1 MKKVMIGIL
10 ILIPVLIVLVVAMVS
25 SIVSLQAWIAVD
37 DIELTYK
44 GGKIDAETLSYSF
57 DEVAN
62 KTLNI
67 YDYVDVKVYPE
78 KAKNYTVEWRVT
90 GAISYTDGKYQ
101 QDYNNY
107 KTDLAKLRGELE
119 NEFSQNG
126 SFEDADRQSAYEAVK
141 SRYPDTSK
149 MLDAMAKILIPEV
162 KPALAFVDKD
172 GNVVQSNTTGD
183 FIVCSYCH
191 GTIEVV
197 VENVSKTI
205 LISVGGDNVKSANIG
220 NLQGDDSNTLNVG
233 ESKRITASYTPIDSI
248 VNYTIWH
255 ALDEDIATIDQNG
268 VITAKKAGTAR
279 FTMDA
284 SVHSTDKSDNVQYVT
299 SNVYTIQIVADGAS
313 SVFGSKLMS
322 HKRSYSLAE
331 LGIADDYD
339 SIDGATVKDNILTLD
354 EGVSRVVVNTK
365 RGKFTLDVCD
375 DKDIAIKNAD
385 FYCSENGYVL
395 AVGENTLKLGAV
407 WASAFKSGNPSV
419 VWASDNEDVA
429 SVSQSGEV
437 LAKSDGIVT
446 ISVTSEQGTSA
457 SITLN
462 VRNKISYLQL
472 RTSDEALAVGL
483 ARETVFASFR
493 YVNEDISQGAET
505 DTNWTYITILGEPKR
520 TGDMTLDEYNELLA
534 TFYDAYNI
542 EIIGG
547 GEYAHFDDVVKN
559 KLIFNPEALEGK
571 GKQPIRV
578 KVSAKYPKY
587 EGMTKFTTAEV
598 TINAIY
604 GVSVYNVAQIEHAAM
619 YQREYVDFN
628 EFWAMMGAIEA
639 GGTYETKTGNLQPS
653 KVIFS
658 HTNEITG
665 DKYII
670 RADGTS
676 LRTYAIVMM
685 ANCDY
690 TQTDRATI
698 GESDERLNFFGD
710 VYGNNKMICARTGQN
725 DDELMRVSW
734 SGVTVSNVILRANTI
749 EGDGNID
756 PEDTKAFTGFVG
768 VVGSHHDWERFRI
781 SDITFEYCIIENARQ
796 GIGSR
801 NADITYNGC
810 VMRNFLQCGMYVP
823 LQMNWRDEDSAY
835 NPLYTHLTFNNFTC
849 SNMIGSI
856 MSATYERF
864 TIIEQKLNREKVN
877 RFVPNGTSE
886 ENGAYFTEHFAS
898 KGINLE
904 VTQTGFFKAYNWQNV
919 NNARLIET
927 GSKYDEMV
935 ASIAGGII
943 LQNPTFA
950 DYRYFDSN
958 NQCYFHLAF
967 LVSGIS
973 LDKGITD
980 EPTYANMN
988 FESPEIGGVRLGD
1001 IDENGDEY
1009 GGSLVAT
1016 LFSTMYI
1023 YGYKN
1028 TAEITPFSKLVIDAD
1043 FIQKLH

>member
-10 ILIPVLIVLVVAMVS
+10 ILIPVLIVFIVAMVS

-37 DIELTYK
+37 DVELTYK
-44 GGKIDAETLSYSF
+44 GGKVEAEMLTYSF
-57 DEVAN
+57 DEVSN

-78 KAKNYTVEWRVT
+78 KAKNYAIEWRIT
-90 GAISYTDGKYQ
+90 GNISYTDSKYQ
-101 QDYNNY
+101 QDYENY
-107 KTDLAKLRGELE
+107 KSDLAKLRDELE
-119 NEFSQNG
+119 TEFSQNG
-126 SFEDADRQSAYEAVK
+126 SFEDEDRQSAYEAVK
-141 SRYPDTSK
+141 TKYPDTSK
-149 MLDAMAKILIPEV
+149 MLDAMTKILIPEV

-172 GNVVQSNTTGD
+172 GNVVQSNTTGE

-197 VENVSKTI
+197 VENVSKTLSI
-205 LISVGGDNVKSANIG
+205 YVVGDNVNSVTIG
-220 NLQGDDSNTLNVG
+220 NLQGDNSDTLNVG
-233 ESKRITASYTPIDSI
+233 ESKRITASYTPVDSI
-248 VNYTIWH
+248 VNYTVWH

-284 SVHSTDKSDNVQYVT
+284 SVHSTDKSDNIQYVT
-299 SNVYTIQIVADGAS
+299 SNVYMLQVKAEGAS
-313 SVFGSKLMS
+313 SVFGSKVIS

-339 SIDGATVKDNILTLD
+339 SIEGATVVGGVLTVND
-354 EGVSRVVVNTK
+354 GVSRVVVNTE
-365 RGKFTLDVCD
+365 RGKFTLDVCEENEV
-375 DKDIAIKNAD
+375 AIKNAD
-385 FYCSENGYVL
+385 FYCLDNGYVL
-395 AVGENTLKLGAV
+395 AVSEHTLKLQAI
-407 WASAFKSGNPSV
+407 WASAFKSGEPSV
-419 VWASDNEDVA
+419 VWTSDNEDVA

-437 LAKSDGIVT
+437 LAKSSGNVT
-446 ISVTSEQGTSA
+446 ITVTSPEGTSA
-457 SITLN
+457 SILLK
-462 VRNKISYLQL
+462 VRNKISYVQL
-472 RTSDEALAVGL
+472 RTSNESLSVGL
-483 ARETVFASFR
+483 ARETVFASFK
-493 YVNEDISQGAET
+493 YVNEDISQGAQTET
-505 DTNWTYITILGEPKR
+505 NSTLIAVLGEPKR
-520 TGDMTLDEYNELLA
+520 TSDMTEDEYNELLA
-534 TFYDAYNI
+534 TFYESYVF
-542 EIIGG
+542 EIVSG
-547 GEYAHFDDVVKN
+547 GEYAHFDDVVNN
-559 KLIFNPEALEGK
+559 KLVFNPDALEGK
-571 GKQPIRV
+571 GKHPIRIR
-578 KVSAKYPKY
+578 VSTKYPKY
-587 EGMTKFTTAEV
+587 EGMTKFTTEEV

-619 YQREYVDFN
+619 YQREYVEFD
-628 EFWAMMGAIEA
+628 EFWAMRDAIEA

-653 KVIFS
+653 KVVFS

-690 TQTDRATI
+690 AQTDRATI
-698 GESDERLNFFGD
+698 GSSNERLNFFGD

-756 PEDTKAFTGFVG
+756 PEDTKAFTGRVG
-768 VVGSHHDWERFRI
+768 IVGSHHDWGRYRI
-781 SDITFEYCIIENARQ
+781 SDVTFEYCIIENARQ

-823 LQMNWRDEDSAY
+823 MQMNWKDEDSAY
-835 NPLYTHLTFNNFTC
+835 NPMYTHLTFNNFTC
-849 SNMIGSI
+849 SNMLGSI
-856 MSATYERF
+856 MSAAYERY
-864 TIIEQKLNREKVN
+864 TITEQKVN
-877 RFVPNGTSE
+877 RFVPDGTRE

-904 VTQTGFFKAYNWQNV
+904 VNQTGFFKAYNWQNV
-919 NNARLIET
+919 NNANIIDTGNDKYNQLI
-927 GSKYDEMV
+927 GSL
-935 ASIAGGII
+935 AGGII
-943 LQNPTFA
+943 TQNPTFK
-950 DYRYFDSN
+950 DYRYIDSN
-958 NQCYFHLAF
+958 NECYFHIAF

-980 EPTYANMN
+980 EPTYATMN
-988 FESPEIGGVRLGD
+988 FASSEVGGVRLGD
-1001 IDENGDEY
+1001 IDDSGDD
-1009 GGSLVAT
+1009 GGGIVGGL
-1016 LFSTMYI
+1016 LSTMYI

>member
-1 MKKVMIGIL
+1 MIGIL
-10 ILIPVLIVLVVAMVS
+10 ILIPVLIVLIVAMVS

-37 DIELTYK
+37 DVELTYK
-44 GGKIDAETLSYSF
+44 GGKVEAEMLTYSF
-57 DEVAN
+57 DEVSN

-78 KAKNYTVEWRVT
+78 KAKNYTIEWRVT
-90 GAISYTDGKYQ
+90 GNISYTDSKYQ
-101 QDYNNY
+101 QDYENY
-107 KTDLAKLRGELE
+107 KSDLAKLRDELE
-119 NEFSQNG
+119 TEFSQNG
-126 SFEDADRQSAYEAVK
+126 SFEDEDRQSAYEAVK
-141 SRYPDTSK
+141 TKYSDTSK
-149 MLDAMAKILIPEV
+149 MLDAMTKILIPEV

-197 VENVSKTI
+197 VENVSKT
-205 LISVGGDNVKSANIG
+205 LSISVGGDNVKSVTIG
-220 NLQGDDSNTLNVG
+220 NLQGDNSDTLNVG
-233 ESKRITASYTPIDSI
+233 ESKRITASYTPVDSI
-248 VNYTIWH
+248 VNYTVWH

-284 SVHSTDKSDNVQYVT
+284 SVHSTDGTGSVQYVT
-299 SNVYTIQIVADGAS
+299 SNVYTIEVKAEGAS
-313 SVFGSKLMS
+313 SVFGSKVIS

-339 SIDGATVKDNILTLD
+339 SIEGATVEVGVLKVND
-354 EGVSRVVVNTK
+354 GVSRVVVNTE
-365 RGKFTLDVCD
+365 RGKFTLDVCEENE
-375 DKDIAIKNAD
+375 IAVKNAD
-385 FYCSENGYVL
+385 FYCLDNGYVL
-395 AVGENTLKLGAV
+395 AVGEHTLKLQAI
-407 WASAFKSGNPSV
+407 WASAFKSGEPSV
-419 VWASDNEDVA
+419 VWTSDNEDVA

-437 LAKSDGIVT
+437 LAKSNGNVT
-446 ISVTSEQGTSA
+446 ITVTSAEGTSA
-457 SITLN
+457 SILLK
-462 VRNKISYLQL
+462 VRNKISYVQL
-472 RTSDEALAVGL
+472 RTSNESLAVGL
-483 ARETVFASFR
+483 ARETVFASYK
-493 YVNEDISQGAET
+493 YVNEDLSKGAQTET
-505 DTNWTYITILGEPKR
+505 NSTLIAVLGEPKR
-520 TGDMTLDEYNELLA
+520 TSDMTEDEYKELLA
-534 TFYDAYNI
+534 TFYESYVF
-542 EIIGG
+542 EIVSG

-559 KLIFNPEALEGK
+559 KLVFNPDALEGK

-578 KVSAKYPKY
+578 RVSAKYPKY
-587 EGMTKFTTAEV
+587 EGMTKFTTEEV

-628 EFWAMMGAIEA
+628 EFWAMMAAIEA

-690 TQTDRATI
+690 AQTDREKI
-698 GESDERLNFFGD
+698 GGPNERLNFFGD

-725 DDELMRVSW
+725 NDNLMRVSW
-734 SGVTVSNVILRANTI
+734 SGVTISNVILRANTI

-768 VVGSHHDWERFRI
+768 VVGSHHDWGRFRI

-823 LQMNWRDEDSAY
+823 MQMNWKDDDSAY

-864 TIIEQKLNREKVN
+864 TITDQKVN
-877 RFVPNGTSE
+877 RFVPSGTRE

-904 VTQTGFFKAYNWQNV
+904 VNQTGFFKAYNWQNV
-919 NNARLIET
+919 NNANIIDTGNDKYNQLI
-927 GSKYDEMV
+927 GSL
-935 ASIAGGII
+935 AGGII
-943 LQNPTFA
+943 SQNPTFK
-950 DYRYFDSN
+950 DYRYIDSN
-958 NQCYFHLAF
+958 NECYFHIAF

-988 FESPEIGGVRLGD
+988 FESSEIGGVRLGD
-1001 IDENGDEY
+1001 IDDSGDD
-1009 GGSLVAT
+1009 GGGIVGGL
-1016 LFSTMYI
+1016 LSTMYI
-1023 YGYKN
+1023 YGYRN

>member
-1 MKKVMIGIL
+1 MIGIL
-10 ILIPVLIVLVVAMVS
+10 ILIPVLIVLIVAMVS

-37 DIELTYK
+37 DVELTYK
-44 GGKIDAETLSYSF
+44 GGKVEAEMLTYSF
-57 DEVAN
+57 DEVSN

-78 KAKNYTVEWRVT
+78 KAKNYTIEWRVT
-90 GAISYTDGKYQ
+90 GNISYTDSKYQ
-101 QDYNNY
+101 QDYENY
-107 KTDLAKLRGELE
+107 KSDLAKLRDELE
-119 NEFSQNG
+119 TEFSQNG
-126 SFEDADRQSAYEAVK
+126 SFEDEDRQSAYEAVK
-141 SRYPDTSK
+141 TKYSDTSK
-149 MLDAMAKILIPEV
+149 MLDAMTKILIPEV

-197 VENVSKTI
+197 VENVSKT
-205 LISVGGDNVKSANIG
+205 LSISVGGDNVKSVTIG
-220 NLQGDDSNTLNVG
+220 NLQGDNSDTLNVG
-233 ESKRITASYTPIDSI
+233 ESKRITASYTPVDSI
-248 VNYTIWH
+248 VNYTVWH

-284 SVHSTDKSDNVQYVT
+284 SVHSTDGTGSVQYVT
-299 SNVYTIQIVADGAS
+299 SNVYTIEVKAEGAS
-313 SVFGSKLMS
+313 SVFGSKVIS

-339 SIDGATVKDNILTLD
+339 SIEGATVVGGVLTVND
-354 EGVSRVVVNTK
+354 GVSRVVVNTE
-365 RGKFTLDVCD
+365 RGKFTLDVCEENEV
-375 DKDIAIKNAD
+375 AVKNAD
-385 FYCSENGYVL
+385 FYCLDNGYVL
-395 AVGENTLKLGAV
+395 AVGEHTLKLQTI
-407 WASAFKSGNPSV
+407 WASAFKSGEPSV
-419 VWASDNEDVA
+419 VWTSDNEDVA

-437 LAKSDGIVT
+437 LAKSSGNVT
-446 ISVTSEQGTSA
+446 ITVTSAEGTSA
-457 SITLN
+457 SILLK
-462 VRNKISYLQL
+462 VRNKISYVQL
-472 RTSDEALAVGL
+472 RTSNEALAVGL
-483 ARETVFASFR
+483 ARETVFASYK
-493 YVNEDISQGAET
+493 YVNEDLSKGAET
-505 DTNWTYITILGEPKR
+505 ETNSTLIAVLGEPKR
-520 TGDMTLDEYNELLA
+520 TSDMTEDEYNELLA
-534 TFYDAYNI
+534 TFYESYVF
-542 EIIGG
+542 EIVSG

-559 KLIFNPEALEGK
+559 KLVFNPDALEGK

-578 KVSAKYPKY
+578 RVSAKYPKY
-587 EGMTKFTTAEV
+587 EGMTKFTTEEV

-604 GVSVYNVAQIEHAAM
+604 GVSVYNVEQIEHAAM

-690 TQTDRATI
+690 AQTDRATI
-698 GESDERLNFFGD
+698 GKSDERLNFFGD

-725 DDELMRVSW
+725 NDNLMRVSW

-768 VVGSHHDWERFRI
+768 IVGSHHDWGRFRI

-864 TIIEQKLNREKVN
+864 TITEQKVN
-877 RFVPNGTSE
+877 RFVPSGTRE

-904 VTQTGFFKAYNWQNV
+904 VNQTGFFKAYNWQNV
-919 NNARLIET
+919 NNANIIDTGNDKYNQLI
-927 GSKYDEMV
+927 GSL
-935 ASIAGGII
+935 AGGII
-943 LQNPTFA
+943 TQNPTFK
-950 DYRYFDSN
+950 DFRYIDSN
-958 NQCYFHLAF
+958 NECYFHIAF

-980 EPTYANMN
+980 EPTYATMS
-988 FESPEIGGVRLGD
+988 FASSEVGGVRLGD
-1001 IDENGDEY
+1001 IDDSGDD
-1009 GGSLVAT
+1009 GGGLIGG
-1016 LFSTMYI
+1016 LLSTMYI